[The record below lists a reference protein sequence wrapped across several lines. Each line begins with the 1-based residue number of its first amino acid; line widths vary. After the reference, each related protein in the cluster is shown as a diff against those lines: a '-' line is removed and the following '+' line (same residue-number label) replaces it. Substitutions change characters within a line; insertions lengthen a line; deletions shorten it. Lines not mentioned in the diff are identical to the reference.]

1 MNTMDLHYNISS
13 DLGKQLIF
21 DFIKERMQEKKITQ
35 LKLSKLIEINE
46 STLIRNF
53 KGETEMLLTTYL
65 KICGALELRPYL
77 IPSEIDENEL
87 KKLFFN

>member
-1 MNTMDLHYNISS
+1 MPNYNMSS

>member
-1 MNTMDLHYNISS
+1 MPNYNISS

-35 LKLSKLIEINE
+35 LKLSELIKINE

>member
-1 MNTMDLHYNISS
+1 MSS

-21 DFIKERMQEKKITQ
+21 DFIKDRMQEKKITQ
-35 LKLSKLIEINE
+35 LKLSELIEINE

-65 KICGALELRPYL
+65 KICGALDLRPYL
-77 IPSEIDENEL
+77 IPSEIDENEF
-87 KKLFFN
+87 KRLFFN

>member
-1 MNTMDLHYNISS
+1 MNS

-87 KKLFFN
+87 KRLFFN

>member
-1 MNTMDLHYNISS
+1 MPNYNISS

-87 KKLFFN
+87 KRLFFIPKL

>member
-1 MNTMDLHYNISS
+1 MPNYNINS

-35 LKLSKLIEINE
+35 LKLSELIKINE

-87 KKLFFN
+87 KRLFFN

>member
-1 MNTMDLHYNISS
+1 MPNYNINS
-13 DLGKQLIF
+13 DLRKQLIF

-87 KKLFFN
+87 KRLFFIPKL

>member
-1 MNTMDLHYNISS
+1 MPNYNISS

-35 LKLSKLIEINE
+35 LRLSELIEINE

-87 KKLFFN
+87 KRLFFIPKL

>member
-1 MNTMDLHYNISS
+1 MPNYNMSS
-13 DLGKQLIF
+13 KLGKQLIF
-21 DFIKERMQEKKITQ
+21 DFIKERMKDKKITQ
-35 LKLSKLIEINE
+35 LRLSELIEVSE

-77 IPSEIDENEL
+77 IPSEIDENEF
-87 KKLFFN
+87 KRLFFN

>member
-1 MNTMDLHYNISS
+1 MPNYNINS

-65 KICGALELRPYL
+65 KICGSLELRPYL

-87 KKLFFN
+87 KRLFFN

>member
-1 MNTMDLHYNISS
+1 MPNYNMSS

-87 KKLFFN
+87 KRLFFIPKL

>member
-1 MNTMDLHYNISS
+1 MPNYNINS

-87 KKLFFN
+87 KRLFFIPKL

>member
-1 MNTMDLHYNISS
+1 MPNYNMSS

-35 LKLSKLIEINE
+35 LKLSELIEINE

-87 KKLFFN
+87 KRLFFN